1 MADSPIKTILNAIT
15 ESQELLLKPSDVDPN
30 KQIKDLFGIEE
41 PKVDFSS
48 QAQLTPTKDS
58 PVGQLREKET
68 EMTTKEGKGKK
79 TFKGLADTTQAVG
92 TAKVLGAEKGQIL
105 IPESQTKVATDTVFE
120 TADPKVQ
127 SKVQE
132 NRPFI
137 EGKNKLQAGEAFP
150 DAKVNKKGKLIEPFE
165 DYFKRIQ
172 NLYADPLKIV
182 ALQNEV
188 AKQYAMKYPEYKTI
202 SKNLELIEG
211 GLFDFD
217 PDARKIKGL
226 KIPEGKTT
234 GVKAVVT
241 EALENNEGYR
251 TKAKSI
257 DKIIADA
264 LKGNKQASFNK
275 LAVQLI
281 GQVDPSTGK
290 PYTPTKINKMIED
303 RLVFAAA
310 RYKGQLDKQIINEV
324 MDNLRGSYSAKNL
337 DTLAKNEIKKVA
349 PKKIAAFTAALSGII
364 KSGQA
369 SDLLMAGTKA
379 TGIAL
384 PFELLFP
391 KELQAAELY
400 TPEDY
405 EKFNE
410 IMSRR
415 NVDVVFDQVEPLTFK
430 EQQNLLDTI
439 AEERRMSEKNIDSG
453 INTISKFPMNLF
465 GL

>member
-1 MADSPIKTILNAIT
+1 MADSPIKTIINAIE

-30 KQIKDLFGIEE
+30 KQIKDLFGVEE
-41 PKVDFSS
+41 PKVDFST
-48 QAQLTPTKDS
+48 QAKELTPTTES

-79 TFKGLADTTQAVG
+79 TFKGLSDTTQAVT
-92 TAKVLGAEKGQIL
+92 TAKTIGAEKGQIL
-105 IPESQTKVATDTVFE
+105 IPESQSKVATETMFQ
-120 TADPKVQ
+120 TADPRVEA
-127 SKVQE
+127 KVQE
-132 NRPFI
+132 DRPFI
-137 EGKNKLQAGEAFP
+137 EGERKLKAGEVFP
-150 DAKVNKKGKLIEPFE
+150 DAKVNKKGKLIEPFA
-165 DYFKRIQ
+165 DYFNRIQ
-172 NLYADPLKIV
+172 NLYSDPLKIV

-202 SKNLELIEG
+202 SKNLELIER

-226 KIPEGKTT
+226 KIPEGKTS

-251 TKAKSI
+251 TKAKTI

-281 GQVDPSTGK
+281 GEVDPKTGK
-290 PYTPTKINKMIED
+290 PYTPANINKMIED

-310 RYKGQLDKQIINEV
+310 RYKGQLDKEIINEV
-324 MDNLRGSYSAKNL
+324 MDNLRGSYSANNL
-337 DTLAKNEIKKVA
+337 DTLAKKEVKKVA

-379 TGIAL
+379 TGLAL

-391 KELQAAELY
+391 KELEAAELFD
-400 TPEDY
+400 EKEMSDIAIA
-405 EKFNE
+405 EKFGGIE
-410 IMSRR
+410 SMK
-415 NVDVVFDQVEPLTFK
+415 DKQDQILADK
-430 EQQNLLDTI
+430 
-439 AEERRMSEKNIDSG
+439 G
-453 INTISKFPMNLF
+453 ISSLR
-465 GL
+465 

>member
-1 MADSPIKTILNAIT
+1 
-15 ESQELLLKPSDVDPN
+15 
-30 KQIKDLFGIEE
+30 
-41 PKVDFSS
+41 
-48 QAQLTPTKDS
+48 
-58 PVGQLREKET
+58 
-68 EMTTKEGKGKK
+68 
-79 TFKGLADTTQAVG
+79 
-92 TAKVLGAEKGQIL
+92 
-105 IPESQTKVATDTVFE
+105 
-120 TADPKVQ
+120 
-127 SKVQE
+127 
-132 NRPFI
+132 
-137 EGKNKLQAGEAFP
+137 
-150 DAKVNKKGKLIEPFE
+150 
-165 DYFKRIQ
+165 
-172 NLYADPLKIV
+172 
-182 ALQNEV
+182 
-188 AKQYAMKYPEYKTI
+188 
-202 SKNLELIEG
+202 
-211 GLFDFD
+211 
-217 PDARKIKGL
+217 
-226 KIPEGKTT
+226 
-234 GVKAVVT
+234 
-241 EALENNEGYR
+241 
-251 TKAKSI
+251 
-257 DKIIADA
+257 
-264 LKGNKQASFNK
+264 
-275 LAVQLI
+275 
-281 GQVDPSTGK
+281 
-290 PYTPTKINKMIED
+290 MIED

>member
-1 MADSPIKTILNAIT
+1 MADSPIKIIQNAIK
-15 ESQELLLKPSDVDPN
+15 ESQELLLKGSDVDPN
-30 KQIKDLFGIEE
+30 KQIKDLFGVEE
-41 PKVDFSS
+41 PKLDFSS
-48 QAQLTPTKDS
+48 QAQLTPTEDS

-68 EMTTKEGKGKK
+68 GMKTNEGKGKK
-79 TFKGLADTTQAVG
+79 TFKGLADTTQAVT
-92 TAKVLGAEKGQIL
+92 TAKTLGAEKGQIL
-105 IPESQTKVATDTVFE
+105 IPESQSKVATSTVFE
-120 TADPKVQ
+120 TADPKVEA
-127 SKVQE
+127 KVQE